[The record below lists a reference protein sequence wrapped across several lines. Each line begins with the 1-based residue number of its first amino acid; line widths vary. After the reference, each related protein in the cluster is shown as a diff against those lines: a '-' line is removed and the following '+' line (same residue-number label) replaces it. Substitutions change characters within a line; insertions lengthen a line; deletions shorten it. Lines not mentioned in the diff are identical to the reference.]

1 MQRLQWLKIDIGI
14 MDDPRMMYM
23 LEQKRGAELF
33 TFWIYL
39 RALAGKVNDHG
50 RISVTG
56 SVPVAM
62 KTFAMRLR
70 KKTAFIM
77 EALALFE
84 SLELISR
91 DENGVITLLVWDEIQ
106 GVTVSKRDVSRSRA
120 VSGQQA
126 TTIVTAKTP
135 VTKTPVTPPV
145 AAATK
150 AVTGATAATKAAAPT
165 KTALRKMS
173 PHDTYPFTQA
183 KGEVKTMVA
192 ACRQTL
198 AENFTLVPESIPAPQ
213 RTSPKPRI
221 YMPFTEA
228 DYIKRCVDDITEE
241 ERSTYGIEIH
251 HAYQAYCKEVQK
263 KSRWFT
269 RMRRGDERLET
280 FISATP
286 LWAAS
291 TIKRKETG

>member
-120 VSGQQA
+120 VGSPQA
-126 TTIVTAKTP
+126 TPPAAAKM
-135 VTKTPVTPPV
+135 PVTPS
-145 AAATK
+145 AAAVTK

-173 PHDTYPFTQA
+173 PRDTYPFTQA
-183 KGEVKTMVA
+183 KAEVKTMLA

-198 AENFTLVPESIPAPQ
+198 AENFTLVPESIPTPQ

>member
-120 VSGQQA
+120 VGSPQA
-126 TTIVTAKTP
+126 TPPAAA
-135 VTKTPVTPPV
+135 KTPVTPPA

-173 PHDTYPFTQA
+173 PRDTYPFTQA
-183 KGEVKTMVA
+183 KGEVKTMLA

-198 AENFTLVPESIPAPQ
+198 AENFTLVPESIPTPQ

>member
-120 VSGQQA
+120 VGSPQA
-126 TTIVTAKTP
+126 TPFAAAKTP
-135 VTKTPVTPPV
+135 VTLPA

-183 KGEVKTMVA
+183 KAEVKTMLA

-198 AENFTLVPESIPAPQ
+198 AENFTLVPESIPTPQ

>member
-1 MQRLQWLKIDIGI
+1 
-14 MDDPRMMYM
+14 M
-23 LEQKRGAELF
+23 L
-33 TFWIYL
+33 
-39 RALAGKVNDHG
+39 
-50 RISVTG
+50 
-56 SVPVAM
+56 
-62 KTFAMRLR
+62 
-70 KKTAFIM
+70 
-77 EALALFE
+77 
-84 SLELISR
+84 
-91 DENGVITLLVWDEIQ
+91 
-106 GVTVSKRDVSRSRA
+106 
-120 VSGQQA
+120 
-126 TTIVTAKTP
+126 
-135 VTKTPVTPPV
+135 
-145 AAATK
+145 
-150 AVTGATAATKAAAPT
+150 
-165 KTALRKMS
+165 
-173 PHDTYPFTQA
+173 
-183 KGEVKTMVA
+183 A

-198 AENFTLVPESIPAPQ
+198 AENFTLVPESIPTPQ
-213 RTSPKPRI
+213 QTSPKPRI

>member
-106 GVTVSKRDVSRSRA
+106 GVTVSKRDVSRSR
-120 VSGQQA
+120 VVGSPQA
-126 TTIVTAKTP
+126 TPSAAA
-135 VTKTPVTPPV
+135 KTPVTPP
-145 AAATK
+145 AAAVTK

-183 KGEVKTMVA
+183 KAEVKTMLA

-198 AENFTLVPESIPAPQ
+198 AENFTLVPESIPTPQ

>member
-106 GVTVSKRDVSRSRA
+106 GVTVSKRDVSRSR
-120 VSGQQA
+120 VVGSPQA
-126 TTIVTAKTP
+126 TPSAAA
-135 VTKTPVTPPV
+135 KTPVTPP
-145 AAATK
+145 AAAVTK

-183 KGEVKTMVA
+183 KAEVKTMLA

>member
-120 VSGQQA
+120 VGSPQ
-126 TTIVTAKTP
+126 
-135 VTKTPVTPPV
+135 VTPPV
-145 AAATK
+145 A
-150 AVTGATAATKAAAPT
+150 AATKAAAPT

-173 PHDTYPFTQA
+173 PRDTYPFTQA
-183 KGEVKTMVA
+183 KGEVKTMLA

-198 AENFTLVPESIPAPQ
+198 AENFTLVPESIPTPQ
-213 RTSPKPRI
+213 QTSPKPRI

>member
-120 VSGQQA
+120 VGSPQA
-126 TTIVTAKTP
+126 PPPAAAKTP
-135 VTKTPVTPPV
+135 VTPSA

-150 AVTGATAATKAAAPT
+150 AGTGATAATKAAAPT

-173 PHDTYPFTQA
+173 PRDTYPFTQA
-183 KGEVKTMVA
+183 KGEVKTMLA

>member
-106 GVTVSKRDVSRSRA
+106 GMTVSKRDVSRSRA
-120 VSGQQA
+120 VGSPQA
-126 TTIVTAKTP
+126 IPPAAA
-135 VTKTPVTPPV
+135 KTPVTPPA

-173 PHDTYPFTQA
+173 PRDTYPFTQA
-183 KGEVKTMVA
+183 KGEVKTMLA

-198 AENFTLVPESIPAPQ
+198 AENFTLVPESIPTPQ
-213 RTSPKPRI
+213 CTSPKPRI

>member
-120 VSGQQA
+120 VGSPQA
-126 TTIVTAKTP
+126 TPSA
-135 VTKTPVTPPV
+135 

-173 PHDTYPFTQA
+173 PHDTYPLTQA
-183 KGEVKTMVA
+183 KAEVKTMLA

-198 AENFTLVPESIPAPQ
+198 AENFTLVPESIPTPQ

>member
-120 VSGQQA
+120 VGSLQA
-126 TTIVTAKTP
+126 TPSAAA
-135 VTKTPVTPPV
+135 KTPVTPPA

-183 KGEVKTMVA
+183 KAEVKTMLA

-198 AENFTLVPESIPAPQ
+198 AENFTLVPEYIPAPQ

>member
-120 VSGQQA
+120 VGSPQA
-126 TTIVTAKTP
+126 TPPAAA
-135 VTKTPVTPPV
+135 KTPVTPPA

-173 PHDTYPFTQA
+173 PRDTYPFTQA
-183 KGEVKTMVA
+183 KGEVKTMLA